1 MKIEK
6 LVYGGFGIGREEGK
20 VYFVPYVLPDEEVIV
35 SPIKEKKEYIEAKLK
50 KIIEE
55 NPDRTKPECEYFGLC
70 GGCDYLH
77 IKYQAQLKYKKEI
90 LQEIFQRIAK
100 IDIEIDNIIPSE
112 NQYFYRNKTQ
122 LKVDIKTAKIGFY
135 KKNSNE
141 VVEIDKCLLVS
152 EEINPVITNLKK
164 VIPLLPVLPKEIHI
178 FSNQKEILLKFIYK
192 KEPRKIILTKD
203 RVKKFISPLVV
214 GFGDYVEK
222 DGKIEKLRFVGQDYL
237 IFDIEGFKY
246 KASIDSFF
254 QVNKFQIK
262 NLINIVLKHIDYDKV
277 ADLYCGV
284 GLFTIP
290 ASKICKEAIGVEI
303 SYQAIKDANFN
314 KKLNNLKNV
323 KFYPSSTEKAL
334 QIIKDFSPDIVI
346 IDPPRA
352 GLTKEVINKVVNIS
366 NLKKIIYVS
375 CDPATLA
382 RDIKLFIEN
391 GFKIKETNLIDMFP
405 NTYHIESIIV
415 IER

>member
-20 VYFVPYVLPDEEVIV
+20 VYFVPYVLPDEEVVV
-35 SPIKEKKEYIEAKLK
+35 SPIKEKKEYIEAKLE

-55 NPDRTKPECEYFGLC
+55 NPYRTKPECEYFGLC

-122 LKVDIKTAKIGFY
+122 LKVDTKTAKIGFY

-164 VIPLLPVLPKEIHI
+164 VIPLLPLLPKEIHI

-262 NLINIVLKHIDYDKV
+262 NLINTVLKHIDYDKV

-323 KFYPSSTEKAL
+323 KFYPSSAEKAL

-352 GLTKEVINKVVNIS
+352 GLTKEVINQVVNIN
-366 NLKKIIYVS
+366 NLRKIIYVS

-391 GFKIKETNLIDMFP
+391 GFKIKEANLIDMFP

>member
-214 GFGDYVEK
+214 GFGDYIEK

-262 NLINIVLKHIDYDKV
+262 NLINTVLKHIDYDKV

-290 ASKICKEAIGVEI
+290 AAKKCKEAIGIEI

-352 GLTKEVINKVVNIS
+352 GLTKEVINQLVNIS

-382 RDIKLFIEN
+382 RDVKLFIEN

>member
-20 VYFVPYVLPDEEVIV
+20 VYFVPYVLPDEEVVV

-50 KIIEE
+50 EIIEE

-77 IKYQAQLKYKKEI
+77 IKYQAQLKYKKAI

-122 LKVDIKTAKIGFY
+122 LKVDTKSAKIGFY

-246 KASIDSFF
+246 KASVDSFF

-262 NLINIVLKHIDYDKV
+262 NLINIVLKHIDYDKL

-352 GLTKEVINKVVNIS
+352 GLTKEVINQVVNIS

-382 RDIKLFIEN
+382 RDVKLFIEN

-405 NTYHIESIIV
+405 NTYHIESII
-415 IER
+415 ILER